1 MSTALQHIKV
11 IELATVLAGPSVGQF
26 LAELGADVL
35 KIEPPTGDVTRSWRL
50 PNEQP
55 DAGRSAYFC
64 AANWGKKSAVMNL
77 QQPHQQKQLHQL
89 LATADILLMSFKPGD
104 AAKFDLEPQLL
115 LQRYPRLII
124 GEISG
129 YGAQDPRVGYDAIL
143 QAEAGFTYLNGNNQH
158 DFHKMPVA
166 LVDVLAAHQLK
177 QGILLA
183 LLQRAQTGNGQHVHV
198 ALLDAAIS
206 ALANQ
211 ATNYL
216 VGHQIPQPMG
226 SEHPNIVPYG
236 SIYRCIDDVAVVL
249 AVGTDKQFAAL
260 CGLLELPINPQWQS
274 NAQRV
279 RLRTEVNAALQVA
292 ILRIDSTSFLA
303 RCQHLN
309 IPCGKVNQMDAVMAL
324 AKERG
329 LILEE
334 EGLSG
339 LRTAVF
345 QAEKGKLSPPA
356 PFNHQAESR

>member
-1 MSTALQHIKV
+1 MSPALQHIKV

-35 KIEPPTGDVTRSWRL
+35 KIEPAAGDVTRSWRL

-64 AANWGKKSAVMNL
+64 AANWGKQSAMMNL
-77 QQPHQQKQLHQL
+77 QLPHQQQQLHQL

-104 AAKFDLEPQLL
+104 AAKFDLDPVLL
-115 LQRYPRLII
+115 LQRYPRLIV

-129 YGAQDPRVGYDAIL
+129 YGAQDTRVGYDAIL
-143 QAEAGFTYLNGNNQH
+143 QAEAGFTYLNGNDQH

-183 LLQRAQTGNGQHVHV
+183 LLQRSQTGCGRHVHV

-236 SIYRCIDDVAVVL
+236 SIYRCVDGVAIVL

-260 CGLLELPINPQWQS
+260 CDLLALPIKPQWQS
-274 NAQRV
+274 NVQRV
-279 RLRTEVNAALQVA
+279 QLRAEVNAALQVA
-292 ILRIDSTSFLA
+292 IQKLDSTSFLA
-303 RCQHLN
+303 HCARLN

-329 LILEE
+329 LL
-334 EGLSG
+334 LQNDSLQG
-339 LRTAVF
+339 LRTAIF
-345 QAEKGKLSPPA
+345 QNETPALLPPPSLA
-356 PFNHQAESR
+356 TS